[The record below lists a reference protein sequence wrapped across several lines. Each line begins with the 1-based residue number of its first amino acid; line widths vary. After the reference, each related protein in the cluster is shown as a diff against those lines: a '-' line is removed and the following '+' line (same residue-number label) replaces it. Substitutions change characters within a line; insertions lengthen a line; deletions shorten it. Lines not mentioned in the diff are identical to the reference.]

1 MYLLRRIIECLFQ
14 QVYVYYAIL
23 SIKSN
28 ASCFQKSYFYLI
40 TKRNS
45 EDYSMIRICIEITTP
60 HILSCRILLDHNL
73 DNLGK
78 VEIGLIEEKKVQKVQ
93 MQSVKT

>member
-45 EDYSMIRICIEITTP
+45 EDYSMIRICIEITTY
-60 HILSCRILLDHNL
+60 ILSGRILLDHNL

>member
-1 MYLLRRIIECLFQ
+1 MYLLRRITECLFQ

-45 EDYSMIRICIEITTP
+45 EDYSMIRICIEITTY
-60 HILSCRILLDHNL
+60 ILSGRILLDHNL

>member
-1 MYLLRRIIECLFQ
+1 
-14 QVYVYYAIL
+14 
-23 SIKSN
+23 
-28 ASCFQKSYFYLI
+28 
-40 TKRNS
+40 
-45 EDYSMIRICIEITTP
+45 MIRICIEITTY
-60 HILSCRILLDHNL
+60 ILSGRILLDHNL